1 KRSRGSDWAES
12 GVVPRPKTV
21 RGCSGLGCVSTGAT
35 RVPRDEAP
43 HRYAE
48 AYGGVAGKIC
58 EKWRSEVSGQGP
70 VKKKPESM
78 TADGQTVEKLRKAYR
93 VLDVPEAASALAIK
107 SNYRKLIKRWH
118 PDRPATNA
126 ASSAEAMM
134 MTKLINEAYS
144 LIENA
149 PLRYYAGGKGSQ
161 TAQTKSAEP
170 KIHSVNDVDLSD
182 MFFNEKR
189 IEYAV
194 RIVCGAISGVFVG
207 F

>member
-1 KRSRGSDWAES
+1 
-12 GVVPRPKTV
+12 
-21 RGCSGLGCVSTGAT
+21 
-35 RVPRDEAP
+35 
-43 HRYAE
+43 
-48 AYGGVAGKIC
+48 
-58 EKWRSEVSGQGP
+58 
-70 VKKKPESM
+70 M

-182 MFFNEKR
+182 MFCNEKR

-207 F
+207 FTLALEARRGIEILITAAVCAVAFAVGAVKYGDRFWRALLRVWWRWE